1 MWASSNFQ
9 NFNDNYK
16 PILSAE
22 LTAPPRNQNGRVNL
36 FDDNEQTV
44 KNRIKMFER
53 STPTTKD
60 STDYRNATSTIQQ
73 ESKISLMFFSAK
85 NIQYIQDTLKREI
98 YMRSKGLYRLLPQ
111 NEDDVKTIMRAYF
124 LQYVEYDVA
133 NEDGELKRLNGLVLD
148 FLVPRLMNESE
159 SYAKYIRDQSTL
171 VMPFDRSVAVDRDW
185 RENEMQPFL
194 FNWT

>member
-1 MWASSNFQ
+1 MWANNFQ

-22 LTAPPRNQNGRVNL
+22 ITTPRNGRVNL
-36 FDDNEQTV
+36 FDDNENNV

-53 STPTTKD
+53 STPSIKS

-73 ESKISLMFFSAK
+73 ESNISLMFFSAK
-85 NIQYIQDTLKREI
+85 NIQYIQDTLKKEI
-98 YMRSKGLYRLLPQ
+98 YTRSNGLYRLLPQ
-111 NEDDVKTIMRAYF
+111 NEDDLKTIMRAYF
-124 LQYVEYDVA
+124 LQYVEYDLQ
-133 NEDGELKRLNGLVLD
+133 NETGELKRLNGLVLD
-148 FLVPRLMNESE
+148 FLIPRLMNESE
-159 SYAKYIRDQSTL
+159 SYVKYIRDQSTL

-185 RENEMQPFL
+185 RENEIQPFL